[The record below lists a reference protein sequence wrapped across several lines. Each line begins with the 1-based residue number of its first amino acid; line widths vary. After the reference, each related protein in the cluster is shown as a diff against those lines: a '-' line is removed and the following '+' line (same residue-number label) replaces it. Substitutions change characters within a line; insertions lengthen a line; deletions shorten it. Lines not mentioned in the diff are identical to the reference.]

1 MFLKNNKETVNLKE
15 LFKYVQTIKININN
29 IKIKNLKKEIKRM
42 VKKFVSVV
50 IVAVF
55 MLTAFDVNVFA
66 ADGQTAIEENGNISG
81 QEALLSGETWE
92 GEVSG
97 VVEVVYSDPYNV
109 MRTIRFTVRCAIAK
123 EWSEGNYGMITEA
136 FFYTPSDCTI
146 DGVAVSIEKKDG
158 AIQNGTS
165 YTQKFNVN
173 SSNRFIE
180 VEVSCDEWAEVTFT
194 GREKRGN

>member
-1 MFLKNNKETVNLKE
+1 
-15 LFKYVQTIKININN
+15 
-29 IKIKNLKKEIKRM
+29 M

-66 ADGQTAIEENGNISG
+66 ADGQTAIEESGNISG

-92 GEVSG
+92 GEVSH
-97 VVEVVYSDPYNV
+97 VMNV
-109 MRTIRFTVRCAIAK
+109 NYYDDLNVRHTISFTLRCAIAK

-146 DGVAVSIEKKDG
+146 DGASVSIEKKDG

-165 YTQKFNVN
+165 YTQKFIVN
-173 SSNRFIE
+173 SSSKYPLY
-180 VEVSCDEWAEVTFT
+180 VAVYCDEWAEVTFT
-194 GREKRGN
+194 GWVKQ